1 MGRCFSG
8 FNKFRYGENSGRNR
22 HHHQAPHPNQAASQQ
37 ALSVFGEDAG
47 PVGFLQFPAGFTLLA
62 PLLFSKLSIAL
73 GHTALQKLHCAV
85 ESGGIALGPGFVWL
99 ALLLPVLV
107 DRELRIAKRTGFS
120 PGIKGSTLR
129 QAAVGLRR
137 LRFLLNPTLQPLP
150 YPHQALVGDVD
161 HLFRREVLAGRW
173 HQEGTARLA
182 EKLDHLNHLRFR
194 GLCKSAEVAQGGGPA
209 DAPAVGGLVGECL
222 EQLFADALPQRW
234 LHSRAGEFGV
244 GLLGMG
250 IEGTGHRA
258 DCFVVAQ
265 GQGVPASL
273 LLPVRPGAV
282 QGMLKNRKLVG
293 VVAHVVHQPGH
304 EHRLDLGSLHPDR
317 VHDRVA
323 ALLRGEP
330 GH

>member
-1 MGRCFSG
+1 MKVGS
-8 FNKFRYGENSGRNR
+8 FN
-22 HHHQAPHPNQAASQQ
+22 Q
-37 ALSVFGEDAG
+37 
-47 PVGFLQFPAGFTLLA
+47 PA
-62 PLLFSKLSIAL
+62 
-73 GHTALQKLHCAV
+73 
-85 ESGGIALGPGFVWL
+85 
-99 ALLLPVLV
+99 V
-107 DRELRIAKRTGFS
+107 D
-120 PGIKGSTLR
+120 
-129 QAAVGLRR
+129 LRR
-137 LRFLLNPTLQPLP
+137 LRLLIYPVFQLYP

-194 GLCKSAEVAQGGGPA
+194 GFCKSAEVAQGGGPA

-265 GQGVPASL
+265 GQGVLASL

-282 QGMLKNRKLVG
+282 QGMLKN
-293 VVAHVVHQPGH
+293 
-304 EHRLDLGSLHPDR
+304 
-317 VHDRVA
+317 
-323 ALLRGEP
+323 
-330 GH
+330 